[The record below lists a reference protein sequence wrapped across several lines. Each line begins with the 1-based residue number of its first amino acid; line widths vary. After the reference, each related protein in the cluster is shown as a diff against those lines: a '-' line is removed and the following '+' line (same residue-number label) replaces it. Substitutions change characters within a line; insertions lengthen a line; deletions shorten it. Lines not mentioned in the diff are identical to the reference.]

1 MECSLAGRLVGPQH
15 PPYIIAEIGSNH
27 NGDVALA
34 KRMIDEAKRC
44 GADAVKFQS
53 WSSRSLIAK
62 AEYERNTAYADT
74 DRHFGSL
81 REMVEAYQLTPPQ
94 HHELAAHC
102 ADVGIHFMSSAFSEP
117 EVELLVELD
126 VPAIKI
132 ASMDV
137 THPLLLEWVARS
149 GKPVIL
155 STGLSSL
162 AEIATA
168 VEALEAHGCEQLI
181 VLHCVSIYPP
191 ADSDLRL
198 RNIPMLREA
207 FDLPVGYSDHA
218 LGTAVPLAAVALGA
232 CVIEKHFTLDTTMQ
246 GWDHWM
252 SATPDDLERLCT
264 GARQVHAALGGSA
277 RVVGSAE
284 REKRA
289 KFRRSIVLARDVAA
303 GHVLTLDDLD
313 FKRPGTGIA
322 PLHHGAVVGRSVR
335 RALEADHEL
344 AWTDLA

>member
-1 MECSLAGRLVGPQH
+1 MECNLAGRLVGPQH

-27 NGDVALA
+27 NGDIPLA
-34 KRMIDEAKRC
+34 KRLIAEAKRC

-53 WSSRSLIAK
+53 WSSSSLIAK
-62 AEYERNTAYADT
+62 GEYERNTSYADSE
-74 DRHFGSL
+74 RHFGSL

-94 HHELAAHC
+94 HHELAAYC
-102 ADVGIHFMSSAFSEP
+102 AEVGIHFLSSAFSQS
-117 EVELLVELD
+117 EVDMLVELD

-137 THPLLLEWVARS
+137 THPLLLQWVART

-162 AEIATA
+162 AEIAAA
-168 VEALEAHGCEQLI
+168 VEALESHGCEQLI
-181 VLHCVSIYPP
+181 LLHCVSIYPP
-191 ADSDLRL
+191 EDHDLRL

-207 FDLPVGYSDHA
+207 FELPVGYSDHS
-218 LGTAVPLAAVALGA
+218 LGTPVPLAAVALGA
-232 CVIEKHFTLDTTMQ
+232 CVIEKHFTLDRTLQ

-252 SATPDDLERLCT
+252 SAEPDELAQLCR
-264 GARQVHAALGGSA
+264 GARQVHTALGGSA
-277 RVVGSAE
+277 RLVGQAE

-289 KFRRSIVLARDVAA
+289 KFRRSIVLAHDVPG
-303 GHVLTLDDLD
+303 GHVLALDDLS

-322 PLHHGAVVGRSVR
+322 PAHHPAVVGRAVR
-335 RALEADHEL
+335 YALTADHEL
-344 AWTDLA
+344 TWADLG